1 MKKLIFRMLLITVS
15 CAVLTGCQKDEKV
28 KEKKQLTLTIKT
40 PPISLGNIPGTGEAE
55 SFDLFTAASEKFKDT
70 YEKYDVDFKISRY
83 NYVDEKEQLEDKY
96 KTKEAADIIYSG
108 SYNIPAYAAKGWLV
122 PMEDMIDDELRG
134 DIEDVVWEQNSVDG
148 KVYTIP
154 FQQLQNTLMV
164 NRTMM
169 EEAGLSEYIPEKDTI
184 AKWSTE
190 EFNTVLGRLKE
201 SLAGSNKFAFMM
213 YAGNSQGD
221 NHIMTLLRAYGGTV
235 YDEEGNFAV
244 NTPEGVKALEW
255 IREMD
260 QQGITPKGAENMELL
275 DCVNLFYGGQLAI
288 CAGNLTNLWDV
299 RNKGIDVFTANF
311 PSMDGNGYC
320 TGSTNGFCVFDN
332 SDKDKIQAAKDF
344 IRFIYA
350 DKELMKYALGT
361 LPVNHSVT
369 EEYQEDIWMLK
380 AYSDNIPNT
389 VDNIGR
395 NVGWQN
401 VRDVFYLNIRDLLI
415 GEAPPDQVAA
425 AVDESCNRALKQGR
439 EDIWNQ
445 QKQKEQEIR

>member
-40 PPISLGNIPGTGEAE
+40 PPISLGNIPGAGEAE
-55 SFDLFTAASEKFKDT
+55 SFDLFTAASEKFKET

-96 KTKEAADIIYSG
+96 KTEEAADIIYSG
-108 SYNIPAYAAKGWLV
+108 SYNIPTYAAKGWLV
-122 PMEDMIDDELRG
+122 PLDDMIDDELRG

-169 EEAGLSEYIPEKDTI
+169 EEAGLSEYIPEKDAI

-190 EFNTVLGRLKE
+190 EFNTVLSRLNE

-260 QQGITPKGAENMELL
+260 RQGITPKGAENMELL

-288 CAGNLTNLWDV
+288 CAGNLTNLWDA

-332 SDKDKIQAAKDF
+332 GDKDKIQAAKDF
-344 IRFIYA
+344 IRFIYT

-389 VDNIGR
+389 VDNIGH

-415 GEAPPDQVAA
+415 GEAPPEQVAA
-425 AVDESCNRALKQGR
+425 AVDESCNRALKQGW
-439 EDIWNQ
+439 EDIQNQ
-445 QKQKEQEIR
+445 QKQKEQETR